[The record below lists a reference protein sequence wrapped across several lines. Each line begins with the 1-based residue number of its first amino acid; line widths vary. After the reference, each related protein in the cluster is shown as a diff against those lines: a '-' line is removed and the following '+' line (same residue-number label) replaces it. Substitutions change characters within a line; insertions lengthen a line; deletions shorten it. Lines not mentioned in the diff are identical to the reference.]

1 MTNLFFF
8 LNINKKR
15 VEQGNPE
22 EWCAR
27 HFCVVFTQ
35 FWNFAHTIVIHI
47 FSIFVGQF
55 QKTVFYSQR
64 VSHTFPYTLFI
75 SVLQKHKPSLFSG
88 HICHSFPRSRHIRHP
103 FPFSRYRLHPSP
115 SNMVIIHI
123 ILFSSLHTNIKTYSM
138 T

>member
-1 MTNLFFF
+1 MTNLFF

-47 FSIFVGQF
+47 FFRFLWDNFKKQF
-55 QKTVFYSQR
+55 FIHKGSR
-64 VSHTFPYTLFI
+64 TLFI